1 MALAGAADPVA
12 APADAASS
20 VPSAAW
26 PAASTAGSGDPARGR
41 VLMAHYQCGA
51 CHHIPGVAGA
61 RGTVGPPLEH
71 FGRRSYIAGELP
83 NRPAALRAW
92 IVDPPALV
100 PGTTMPRL
108 GVGAADARDMAAYLE
123 TLR

>member
-1 MALAGAADPVA
+1 
-12 APADAASS
+12 
-20 VPSAAW
+20 
-26 PAASTAGSGDPARGR
+26 
-41 VLMAHYQCGA
+41 MAHYQCGA
-51 CHHIPGVAGA
+51 CHLIPGVAGA
-61 RGTVGPPLEH
+61 HGTVGPPLEH
-71 FGRRSYIAGELP
+71 FGRRSYITGELP
-83 NRPAALRAW
+83 NRTATLRAW